1 MNSAGSAGLVLS
13 AMDVAKVLAYF
24 KHTDD
29 IIISKE
35 ARERILD
42 KQLGLWGT
50 GKGDYGTYPSKGGTK
65 GPQTVTDRA
74 IMSMMMMF
82 PNGVEAVVITN
93 CYKQD
98 NGSMLRKAFD
108 ASRYNPCE

>member
-42 KQLGLWGT
+42 KQLSLW
-50 GKGDYGTYPSKGGTK
+50 
-65 GPQTVTDRA
+65 
-74 IMSMMMMF
+74 
-82 PNGVEAVVITN
+82 
-93 CYKQD
+93 
-98 NGSMLRKAFD
+98 
-108 ASRYNPCE
+108 